1 MTYIASSKIASLF
14 DSTTSQALNG
24 DLSRFETVSGADCF
38 FNTSKIHSH
47 GRKLI
52 HICTQLTNDSDGV
65 NAMAS
70 VSIKSDVNRI
80 GALLA
85 HKSNYDGTSSTFL
98 GQVNSIME
106 LTSSSNDAGDT
117 IAIAALNF
125 LTISIKD

>member
-52 HICTQLTNDSDGV
+52 HICTQLTNDSDGECG
-65 NAMAS
+65 S
-70 VSIKSDVNRI
+70 
-80 GALLA
+80 
-85 HKSNYDGTSSTFL
+85 
-98 GQVNSIME
+98 
-106 LTSSSNDAGDT
+106 
-117 IAIAALNF
+117 
-125 LTISIKD
+125 